1 MHNCLSP
8 PPDTHFSACAQFS
21 LTLHFSYFRFAPLS
35 SSQPHTPFW
44 PFSKSLYL
52 HLQRKVLSNSLWP
65 YGLHAAHQS
74 TLSFTISQSLLKLI
88 SVESVMLFYHLIL
101 CCPLLLLLSIFPSI
115 RVFSSESALSSM
127 WPKCWSFNFSNSPS
141 NEYSGLISLRIDWL
155 GLLAVQGTLKSL
167 LQHTI
172 QKHQFFGA
180 QSSWS
185 SFHICIWLLEK
196 PQVWLYGFL
205 LAKWCPHLL
214 EKMGAIRLKFPQLAH
229 WDRDNHLPT
238 KSSFS

>member
-115 RVFSSESALSSM
+115 RVFSSESALSIM

-155 GLLAVQGTLKSL
+155 GLLAVHGLSRVFSSTQFKNINSSVLSL
-167 LQHTI
+167 HGPAFTSVYDYW
-172 QKHQFFGA
+172 KNHRFDYMDFCW
-180 QSSWS
+180 QSDV
-185 SFHICIWLLEK
+185 HI
-196 PQVWLYGFL
+196 Y
-205 LAKWCPHLL
+205 
-214 EKMGAIRLKFPQLAH
+214 
-229 WDRDNHLPT
+229 
-238 KSSFS
+238 